1 MCSSL
6 KENVIFFFFIIFVFC
21 RYVDSEYVVTTNSY
35 QQIQDQIAGRGNPTG
50 LFSNITTFELFVWIH
65 HFTVLKNVPPDNNM
79 EAGSDFAHEGQG
91 FLTWHR
97 LFILT
102 VERAIQ
108 EVTLDYNFAM
118 PYWDW
123 TSNKETCEICTEDLL
138 GVAGENGTVKGKYL
152 NDWHTICNEKETL

>member
-21 RYVDSEYVVTTNSY
+21 RYVDSEYVVTTSSY
-35 QQIQDQIAGRGNPTG
+35 QQIQDQIAGRGDPTG

-91 FLTWHR
+91 FLHGIDF
-97 LFILT
+97 L
-102 VERAIQ
+102 
-108 EVTLDYNFAM
+108 
-118 PYWDW
+118 
-123 TSNKETCEICTEDLL
+123 S
-138 GVAGENGTVKGKYL
+138 
-152 NDWHTICNEKETL
+152 